1 MVRPTT
7 TRMKSP
13 ISNFKFR
20 ISIFL
25 ALTSVVHADLPRKAP
40 LQTYST
46 LWNNSPFTSKPPVE
60 TGAPIAN
67 PLEDYS
73 LIGISPIGG
82 SKYRVTLVN
91 KKKPDE
97 RKMVYSDDKDSEFK
111 ILGVTRK
118 AGDPLG
124 TVVSMQVGSQTGSVS
139 FDEKLLTLAPP
150 AAPRAAPVPGQLQP
164 GQIPIPGQNPQ
175 LAPGAQRQ
183 PRPRVVP
190 PPTPGQAP
198 QPVQPVPQAG
208 QSPMQQP
215 QQQNTQQ
222 QERPERRRN

>member
-1 MVRPTT
+1 MVRPTAA
-7 TRMKSP
+7 RMKSP
-13 ISNFKFR
+13 VSNLQLQ
-20 ISIFL
+20 ILVVLTL
-25 ALTSVVHADLPRKAP
+25 AGVAHADLPRKAP

-60 TGAPIAN
+60 SGIPEAN

-82 SKYRVTLVN
+82 SKYRVTLLN

-97 RKMVYSDDKDSEFK
+97 RIMIFSDDANSEFK

-118 AGDPLG
+118 PGDPLG
-124 TVVSMQVGSQTGSVS
+124 TVVSLSSGTKTGSVS
-139 FDEKLLTLAPP
+139 FDEKLLTLAAPAPP
-150 AAPRAAPVPGQLQP
+150 KAAAPVPGQV
-164 GQIPIPGQNPQ
+164 PIPGQNPQ
-175 LAPGAQRQ
+175 LAPGVQRQ

-190 PPTPGQAP
+190 PPQPGQVP
-198 QPVQPVPQAG
+198 QPVPQQGQVPQAG
-208 QSPMQQP
+208 QSPMPQP
-215 QQQNTQQ
+215 QPQNIQQ